1 MAKIEEQI
9 SSLEERLKQLKLR
22 AQRMEARKK
31 AVEAKRERKAD
42 TRRRILVG
50 AVVLAKVEEGGIDAQ
65 LLRGWLDGGLT
76 RADDRVLFGLTLL
89 TSA

>member
-1 MAKIEEQI
+1 
-9 SSLEERLKQLKLR
+9 
-22 AQRMEARKK
+22 
-31 AVEAKRERKAD
+31 
-42 TRRRILVG
+42 VG

-76 RADDRVLFGLTLL
+76 RADDRVLFGLTPL